1 MAPGAKFSTNTSA
14 RRAKSLTSCSPR
26 GVLRLAVID
35 FLLALKRRKYQ
46 ESPACPPRNAVRPG
60 SPPPGFSTLTTSAPS
75 QASASV
81 HEGPASNCVRSST
94 RTPAR
99 QLRGTLFSVIRA
111 NSAETWVGRTITQG
125 HSDGEQPTER
135 VYRRRGWHNWPR
147 HPKASRNDPWDRA
160 AQPTR
165 GPAQGSFGAA

>member
-26 GVLRLAVID
+26 GALRLAVID

-46 ESPACPPRNAVRPG
+46 ESPALPPRNELRPG
-60 SPPPGFSTLTTSAPS
+60 SPPCGFSTLTTSAPS

-81 HEGPASNCVRSST
+81 HEGPASNWVKSKI

-99 QLRGTLFSVIRA
+99 QPGSALSAGIGSSTRVAAVPDAASPLVKFALQAENCKTSLETLDRSGRGRS
-111 NSAETWVGRTITQG
+111 
-125 HSDGEQPTER
+125 
-135 VYRRRGWHNWPR
+135 
-147 HPKASRNDPWDRA
+147 
-160 AQPTR
+160 
-165 GPAQGSFGAA
+165 

>member
-46 ESPACPPRNAVRPG
+46 ESPACPPRNELRPG
-60 SPPPGFSTLTTSAPS
+60 SPPLGFSTLTTSAPS

-81 HEGPASNCVRSST
+81 HEGPASNCVRST
-94 RTPAR
+94 IRTPAR
-99 QLRGTLFSVIRA
+99 QPGNAPLLAPFVAIVVVPPVSVV
-111 NSAETWVGRTITQG
+111 SARSRLIARPCEGRQSATINAR
-125 HSDGEQPTER
+125 HSNE
-135 VYRRRGWHNWPR
+135 NPR
-147 HPKASRNDPWDRA
+147 
-160 AQPTR
+160 QI
-165 GPAQGSFGAA
+165 